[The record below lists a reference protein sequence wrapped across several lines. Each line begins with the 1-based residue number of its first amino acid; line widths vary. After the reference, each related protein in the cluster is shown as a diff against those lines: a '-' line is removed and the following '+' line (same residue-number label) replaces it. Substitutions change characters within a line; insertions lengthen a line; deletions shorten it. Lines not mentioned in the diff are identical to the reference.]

1 MGKLRSELLTLI
13 KRLLKQAYRGPH
25 TTPYAKEAEA
35 FQTHANRLIAKYAVT
50 GYERSD
56 AELSQVV
63 PFCKHVVNLGKGRY
77 MVTERNNLYWLLKE
91 LKTCSI
97 YWLPQG
103 MMIRDDRRED
113 ERRQRRRR
121 AGQIA

>member
-1 MGKLRSELLTLI
+1 
-13 KRLLKQAYRGPH
+13 
-25 TTPYAKEAEA
+25 
-35 FQTHANRLIAKYAVT
+35 
-50 GYERSD
+50 
-56 AELSQVV
+56 
-63 PFCKHVVNLGKGRY
+63 
-77 MVTERNNLYWLLKE
+77 MVTEHNNLYWLLKE